1 MRGEE
6 LQREA
11 RLRTAR
17 RQTLAAAAISLGG
30 NVVGAIISYS
40 MAGWDAGD
48 TFRCA
53 HAALA
58 AAILLF
64 LVLRPQAPMR
74 VVMASFV
81 ALIAPVLPLMIVWTL
96 ATPEAHVIEPFIAQK
111 MVLVGVA
118 LLTPES
124 ATLGLV
130 LTGIVVAE
138 AVALSMLRLA
148 GGRAGEPW
156 VTLFYAM
163 FAVGL
168 LLHRASE
175 RRLAMQL
182 VRMTAEARALEQ
194 IARESLD
201 VRDRLN
207 SPLQTLELGL
217 ELLSRSATADD
228 DLSLLARLK
237 STVERLKAL
246 SQRLARGSPTVSD
259 DRDEES

>member
-1 MRGEE
+1 VTAEE

-11 RLRTAR
+11 ALRTAR

-30 NVVGAIISYS
+30 DVVGAMISYGI
-40 MAGWDAGD
+40 AGWDVGNS
-48 TFRCA
+48 FRCA
-53 HAALA
+53 HAALS
-58 AAILLF
+58 AAILWF
-64 LVLRPQAPMR
+64 LLRRPHAPMR
-74 VVMASFV
+74 VVIASFV
-81 ALIAPVLPLMIVWTL
+81 VLIAPVLPLLIVWTL

-111 MVLVGVA
+111 MVLMGVA

-124 ATLGLV
+124 AALGLV

-138 AVALSMLRLA
+138 AVVLSTLRLA

-168 LLHRASE
+168 LLHRAAE
-175 RRLAMQL
+175 RRLAMRL

-194 IARESLD
+194 IAQESLD

-217 ELLSRSATADD
+217 ELLRRRAAGEP
-228 DLSLLARLK
+228 DLSLLARLR
-237 STVERLKAL
+237 STLERLKAL
-246 SQRLARGSPTVSD
+246 SQRLARSSPTVRD
-259 DRDEES
+259 DREEP